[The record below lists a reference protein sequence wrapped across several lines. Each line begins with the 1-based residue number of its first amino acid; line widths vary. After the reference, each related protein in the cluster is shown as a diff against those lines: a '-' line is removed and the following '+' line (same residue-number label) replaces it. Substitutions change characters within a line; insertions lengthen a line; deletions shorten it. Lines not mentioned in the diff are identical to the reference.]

1 MRVLKCLLRKSK
13 KIYYFTFLTNFGA
26 VRSSI
31 PSLPVGSVWLGY
43 RIDDPSASGQ
53 SIAKTADRRDHR
65 YKIVGVMLFSSF
77 NRGSNFLSMRRVH
90 CTSSAVVDLFGCGGT
105 SKRYPNPTTLK
116 LS

>member
-77 NRGSNFLSMRRVH
+77 NRGSNFLCVVCTAPVARWWTCLDAVERRNV
-90 CTSSAVVDLFGCGGT
+90 
-105 SKRYPNPTTLK
+105 TLT
-116 LS
+116 LPH